1 MNQPLTFEIK
11 AEKILSRLDA
21 NFYHNP
27 LVDEF
32 LKLCKKNKVNLEDF
46 GEYIEKAKRYPSFYG
61 IPYLPEG
68 VICFKGEAI
77 DKDGFILDEELSYIP
92 EAINK
97 QFPDTILENED
108 IVFSVRGTIGKI
120 FVVSKEYVGSNI
132 SANLIRLKLK
142 KGNPYFLK
150 YFLMSKYGQTD
161 IERVSS
167 GALQYTITTDDIDS
181 IKIPEIKKTEQ
192 DRIVNK
198 ISKIE
203 DDKIDY
209 SKKFNLSIEN
219 LKNHL
224 KTKISPEK
232 KNVFIVKSQEIKDR
246 IDCYKLSYELKKLIN
261 DLNKINDT
269 HKIINGKDLDI
280 VKRISQEEFKK
291 IATKEFKYIEVKH
304 SSKQPNFING
314 FMEDILMVLPSRARQ
329 IIKENDILLPRP
341 IPSTEK
347 IIIVPREFE
356 GQLCSTGFIV
366 IRPKDFDDACLITA
380 ILKSPLV
387 QRQLFL
393 MQSGSIQPD
402 ISPNDFKKAII
413 PIPKSDTE
421 RKKIID
427 SFKKELDNVED
438 YRINY
443 IKKKQ
448 EVEDT
453 FLEEIF
459 ISSSTLS

>member
-1 MNQPLTFEIK
+1 MNQPLIFEVK
-11 AEKILSRLDA
+11 PKKLLSRLDA

-32 LKLCKKNKVNLEDF
+32 LKLCKKHKVELEDF
-46 GEYIEKAKRYPSFYG
+46 KGYIDNAKRYPSFYG

-77 DKDGFILDEELSYIP
+77 DKDGFITNEELSYIP
-92 EAINK
+92 EAINTK
-97 QFPDTILENED
+97 FPDTILEEGD

-150 YFLMSKYGQTD
+150 YFLMSKYGQAK
-161 IERVSS
+161 IEQVSS
-167 GALQYTITTDDIDS
+167 GSLQYTITTDDIDS
-181 IKIPEIKKTEQ
+181 IKIPKLKKTEQ

-203 DDKIDY
+203 DEKVDY
-209 SKKFNLSIEN
+209 SKRYNSSIEN
-219 LKNHL
+219 LKNYL
-224 KTKISPEK
+224 KTKINPEK
-232 KNVFIVKSQEIKDR
+232 RNVFIVKGNEIKDR
-246 IDCYKLSYELKKLIN
+246 IDCYSLSYELKKLIN
-261 DLNKINDT
+261 DLNKLNAT
-269 HKIINGKDLDI
+269 HNLINGKNLSI
-280 VKRISQEEFKK
+280 VKRIKQEGFKK

-304 SSKQPNFING
+304 SSKQPNLING
-314 FMEDILMVLPSRARQ
+314 FMEDVLMVLPSRARQ

-341 IPSTEK
+341 ILSSEK
-347 IIIVPREFE
+347 IVIVPEEFE
-356 GQLCSTGFIV
+356 GQICSTGFIV

-413 PIPKSDTE
+413 PIPKSNTQ
-421 RKKIID
+421 KKNIID
-427 SFKKELDNVED
+427 NFKEELKQSED
-438 YRINY
+438 YRQNY
-443 IKKKQ
+443 IKKRQ
-448 EVEDT
+448 EVENA
-453 FLEEIF
+453 FLTELFE
-459 ISSSTLS
+459 